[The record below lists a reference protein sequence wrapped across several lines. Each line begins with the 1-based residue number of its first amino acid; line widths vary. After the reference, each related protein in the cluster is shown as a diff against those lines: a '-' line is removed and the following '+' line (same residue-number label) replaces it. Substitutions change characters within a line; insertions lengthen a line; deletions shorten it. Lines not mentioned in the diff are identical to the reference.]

1 MDKPIRIL
9 QCVTIMNRNGLENRL
24 MDIYRNID
32 KSVIQFDFMTNR
44 TEAGEFDEEIKQL
57 GGRVYHMSRI
67 APKSF
72 FRYIGELRI
81 FFQEHPEYKIV
92 HSHLNTLSTWPLL
105 MAKKAGVPVRIAHSR
120 NASMDRNIKMVYK
133 AFSRLFINGQATDRF
148 ACSRSAGVWL
158 FGKQHVEKKTFHVI
172 PNAIQLD
179 QFLYSDE
186 KRQEMRTELG
196 IGEKELA
203 IVCVARFSPQKNH
216 TYLLRVFREIRNRK
230 PESKL
235 YLVGQGE
242 LEQDIRK
249 QIAELGLQDHVRF
262 LGSRSDVGAVL
273 TAMDA
278 FLFPSFYEGFGTV
291 IIEAQC
297 SALPMLASDSIPSET
312 MLCDSVEF
320 ASIKEDPAV
329 WAEKL
334 LALIEKTERKDN
346 SVLIRE
352 NGYDIRQSYVWMQKF
367 YLDKIEILKQI

>member
-1 MDKPIRIL
+1 
-9 QCVTIMNRNGLENRL
+9 
-24 MDIYRNID
+24 
-32 KSVIQFDFMTNR
+32 
-44 TEAGEFDEEIKQL
+44 
-57 GGRVYHMSRI
+57 
-67 APKSF
+67 
-72 FRYIGELRI
+72 
-81 FFQEHPEYKIV
+81 
-92 HSHLNTLSTWPLL
+92 
-105 MAKKAGVPVRIAHSR
+105 
-120 NASMDRNIKMVYK
+120 
-133 AFSRLFINGQATDRF
+133 
-148 ACSRSAGVWL
+148 
-158 FGKQHVEKKTFHVI
+158 
-172 PNAIQLD
+172 
-179 QFLYSDE
+179 
-186 KRQEMRTELG
+186 MRTDLG

-235 YLVGQGE
+235 YLVDQGE

-346 SVLIRE
+346 SALIRE
-352 NGYDIRQSYVWMQKF
+352 NGYDIRQSYTWMQQF
-367 YLDKIEILKQI
+367 YLDKIEKLKTEAKIRTVK

>member
-1 MDKPIRIL
+1 MDEPIRIL

-32 KSVIQFDFMTNR
+32 RSVIQFDFMTNR
-44 TEAGEFDEEIKQL
+44 TEDGEFDEEIKRL

-72 FRYIGELRI
+72 FRYIGELRT
-81 FFQEHPEYKIV
+81 FFREHPEYKIV

-120 NASMDRNIKMVYK
+120 NASMDRNFKMVYK

-148 ACSRSAGVWL
+148 ACSKAAGIWL
-158 FGKQHVEKKTFHVI
+158 FGKQQVEKESFHVI
-172 PNAIQLD
+172 PNAIQLER
-179 QFLYSDE
+179 FLYSEE
-186 KRQEMRTELG
+186 KRHEMRTALG

-216 TYLLRVFREIRNRK
+216 TYLLQVFQEIQNRK

-242 LEQDIRK
+242 LEQDIRR
-249 QIAELGLQDHVRF
+249 QVARLGLQEHVIF

-273 TAMDA
+273 TAMDG

-312 MLCDSVEF
+312 KLCDSVEF
-320 ASIKEDPAV
+320 ASIKEKPAV
-329 WAEKL
+329 WADKL
-334 LALIEKTERKDN
+334 LALIEKTDRIDN
-346 SVLIRE
+346 SALIRE
-352 NGYDIRQSYVWMQKF
+352 KEYDISQSYRWMQQF
-367 YLDKIEILKQI
+367 YLDKMRQL